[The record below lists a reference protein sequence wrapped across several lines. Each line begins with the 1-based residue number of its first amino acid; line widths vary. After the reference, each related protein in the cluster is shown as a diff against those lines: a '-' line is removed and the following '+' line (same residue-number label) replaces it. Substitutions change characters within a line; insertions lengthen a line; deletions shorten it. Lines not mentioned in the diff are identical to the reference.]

1 MDVEYKAKNNDKD
14 SLSHSKLIFG
24 KKFIQN
30 KFPEK

>member
-1 MDVEYKAKNNDKD
+1 MDVEYEAKNNKD